1 MPAFDLFNFK
11 WNITPEHHEG
21 NGDPFRYLWYRK
33 NAHDTGGIVTTL
45 HTTVEVIVDGY
56 YDGVFDPTLTLVQ
69 YSSAK
74 DATGQT
80 IEDSIRLN
88 VASSDDEGD
97 VPTLNALLGETW
109 REFLSQVSHA
119 AQEKHALT
127 VDRGELAETAGV
139 TRESDVAGMLTSAL
153 EMSKAAASPDH
164 DEYDDALGGLFDEF
178 EGTPFD
184 GYEDAHDVESGDE
197 SAEGTT
203 GAEGAVDVTDIE
215 VAEDGAGA
223 DIDVWENDPNGG
235 LELRDYTENTDA
247 IRPGVSRRLSLDVQS
262 DNVYVEDS
270 PTEVMQ
276 AVVLPEPADVESDE
290 IDTEVAES
298 GEGAVADT
306 DESTEGAEGAEAGDT
321 DESVESKDDAL
332 PADLQAVLDKYGPDV
347 LAKLLNK

>member
-33 NAHDTGGIVTTL
+33 NAHDTDGTVTTL

-139 TRESDVAGMLTSAL
+139 TRESDVADMLTSAL

-178 EGTPFD
+178 EGTTFD
-184 GYEDAHDVESGDE
+184 GYEDAHVVESGDE
-197 SAEGTT
+197 S
-203 GAEGAVDVTDIE
+203 AEGAVDVTDIE

-223 DIDVWENDPNGG
+223 EIDVWENDPNGG
-235 LELRDYTENTDA
+235 LELRDYTEGTDA

-290 IDTEVAES
+290 IDTVAD
-298 GEGAVADT
+298 GTDEGAVADT
-306 DESTEGAEGAEAGDT
+306 DESVEGTEAGDT

-347 LAKLLNK
+347 LAKLLGK

>member
-139 TRESDVAGMLTSAL
+139 TRESDVSDMLTSAL

-184 GYEDAHDVESGDE
+184 GYEDAHVVESGDE
-197 SAEGTT
+197 S
-203 GAEGAVDVTDIE
+203 AEGAVDVTDIE

-223 DIDVWENDPNGG
+223 EIDVWENDPNGG
-235 LELRDYTENTDA
+235 LELRDYTEGTDA

-290 IDTEVAES
+290 IDTVAD
-298 GEGAVADT
+298 GTDEGAVADT
-306 DESTEGAEGAEAGDT
+306 GESTEGTEAGDT
-321 DESVESKDDAL
+321 VESVESKDDTL

>member
-139 TRESDVAGMLTSAL
+139 TRESDVADMLTSAL

-184 GYEDAHDVESGDE
+184 GYEDAHVVESGDE
-197 SAEGTT
+197 SAEDA

-223 DIDVWENDPNGG
+223 EIDVWENDPNGG
-235 LELRDYTENTDA
+235 LELRDYTEGADA
-247 IRPGVSRRLSLDVQS
+247 IRPGVSRRLSLDAQAPE
-262 DNVYVEDS
+262 VYVEDS

-276 AVVLPEPADVESDE
+276 AVVLPEPDDVSVDNEGTLADGAD
-290 IDTEVAES
+290 
-298 GEGAVADT
+298 EGAVADT
-306 DESTEGAEGAEAGDT
+306 DESVEGTEAGDT

-347 LAKLLNK
+347 LAKLLGK

>member
-33 NAHDTGGIVTTL
+33 NAHDTDGTVTTL

-127 VDRGELAETAGV
+127 VARGELAESAGD
-139 TRESDVAGMLTSAL
+139 TGESDVADMLTSAL

-178 EGTPFD
+178 EGTTFD
-184 GYEDAHDVESGDE
+184 GYEDECVVESGDE

-203 GAEGAVDVTDIE
+203 DAEGAVDVTDIE

-223 DIDVWENDPNGG
+223 EIDVWENDPNGG
-235 LELRDYTENTDA
+235 LELRDYTEGTDA

-276 AVVLPEPADVESDE
+276 AVVLPEPADVEYGE
-290 IDTEVAES
+290 IDTEVADS
-298 GEGAVADT
+298 GEGDVADT
-306 DESTEGAEGAEAGDT
+306 DESTEGAEAGDT

-332 PADLQAVLDKYGPDV
+332 PSDLQAVLDKYGPDV
-347 LAKLLNK
+347 LAKLLDK

>member
-33 NAHDTGGIVTTL
+33 NAHDTDGTVTTL

-88 VASSDDEGD
+88 VASSDDERD

-119 AQEKHALT
+119 AQENHALT
-127 VDRGELAETAGV
+127 VDRGELAETAGI
-139 TRESDVAGMLTSAL
+139 TRESDVADMLTSAL

-184 GYEDAHDVESGDE
+184 VYEDAHVVESGDE

-203 GAEGAVDVTDIE
+203 DAEGAVDVTDIE
-215 VAEDGAGA
+215 VAEDAG
-223 DIDVWENDPNGG
+223 DTDGG
-235 LELRDYTENTDA
+235 FELRDYDEHTGA
-247 IRPGVSRRLSLDVQS
+247 IRPGVSRRLSLDAQAPE
-262 DNVYVEDS
+262 VYVEDS

-276 AVVLPEPADVESDE
+276 AVVLPEPDDVSGDNEGTVADGAD
-290 IDTEVAES
+290 
-298 GEGAVADT
+298 EGAVADT
-306 DESTEGAEGAEAGDT
+306 DESVEGTVAGEA

-347 LAKLLNK
+347 LAKLLDK

>member
-33 NAHDTGGIVTTL
+33 NAHDTDGTVTTL

-74 DATGQT
+74 DAAGQT

-119 AQEKHALT
+119 AQEKHALA

-164 DEYDDALGGLFDEF
+164 DEYDDALGGLFGEF
-178 EGTPFD
+178 EGEAFE
-184 GYEDAHDVESGDE
+184 GYEDEHDVESGADD
-197 SAEGTT
+197 AEGVVDVADIEF
-203 GAEGAVDVTDIE
+203 AEGAGD
-215 VAEDGAGA
+215 ADGGS
-223 DIDVWENDPNGG
+223 
-235 LELRDYTENTDA
+235 ELRDYDENTDA
-247 IRPGVSRRLSLDVQS
+247 IRPGVSRRLSLVVQAPE
-262 DNVYVEDS
+262 VYVEDS

-276 AVVLPEPADVESDE
+276 AVVLPELDDVSGDNEGTVADGAD
-290 IDTEVAES
+290 
-298 GEGAVADT
+298 EGAVADT
-306 DESTEGAEGAEAGDT
+306 DESVEGTEAGDT

-347 LAKLLNK
+347 LAKLLDK